1 MNENYITEK
10 NKNIG
15 WKRACMNRN
24 FIEEDFDIVSWDRLS
39 NNIDLISKQLSEYI
53 KFNNLEIKYIVPIM
67 RSGLI
72 PAVILSEKF
81 NVKDMLP
88 IQIKYNYQKCT
99 LDKKI
104 DFNNY
109 NFLSLNDNECI
120 LLVEDKHVTG
130 RTANLAVDMILE
142 VLPNA
147 KIIYVTLSRDYYY
160 KDCVKNLILTL
171 SGFYTNE
178 SMNLTKEE
186 CDLLKI
192 DSKKLITIF
201 PWEDINEKMNQLNS
215 L

>member
-15 WKRACMNRN
+15 WKRDCMNRD

-39 NNIDLISKQLSEYI
+39 NNIDLITKELSEYI
-53 KFNNLEIKYIVPIM
+53 NLNNLNIKYIVPIM
-67 RSGLI
+67 CSGLI
-72 PAVILSEKF
+72 PAVMLSEKL
-81 NVKDMLP
+81 NIKDMLP
-88 IQIKYNYQKCT
+88 IQIKYNYKKCT

-104 DFNNY
+104 NFTNY
-109 NFLSLNDNECI
+109 NSLSLNDNECI

-130 RTANLAVDMILE
+130 KTANLAVDMILE

-147 KIIYVTLSRDYYY
+147 KIIYVTISRDHYY
-160 KDCVKNLILTL
+160 KNCVKNVILNL

-178 SMNLTKEE
+178 SMNLTNEE
-186 CDLLKI
+186 CNFLKI

-201 PWEDINEKMNQLNS
+201 PWEDVNEKIKQLNS
-215 L
+215 